1 MVDVNT
7 SDFTVCDDARLYTLS
22 GVHSTNRFIILDSGI
37 LATFPVCH
45 FPRFTSL
52 QLNVFC
58 EFTRNPW
65 NCTTW
70 VTSQATFNVET
81 KPKQHTKHTLG
92 TYPRSATNF
101 RWKDET
107 HTYIHTR
114 TRAHTH
120 IIIQHTSV
128 QNTKQNETG
137 KHETNAGLY
146 TIIVNI
152 KLKYWPINAVFNAC
166 PPVYLMFTFYSHTNR
181 KIHSRGNSRAFMIL
195 YYPAQR
201 LILTSNFICDIL
213 AGPSLARGIIK
224 LSNLQINA
232 FF

>member
-1 MVDVNT
+1 VGYWQHFQSVT
-7 SDFTVCDDARLYTLS
+7 
-22 GVHSTNRFIILDSGI
+22 
-37 LATFPVCH
+37 

-52 QLNVFC
+52 QLNVFY

-70 VTSQATFNVET
+70 VTSQATFNVKQNLNSTQNIHLGLIHDRQLILGEKT
-81 KPKQHTKHTLG
+81 KQ
-92 TYPRSATNF
+92 
-101 RWKDET
+101 T
-107 HTYIHTR
+107 HTYTHTY
-114 TRAHTH
+114 AHTH